1 VKRIFSTII
10 VTISLIVI
18 TLGFQSCNKKKYTL
32 KGAIM
37 KSCGTPWANT
47 TFELRQRGSS
57 QYTRSL
63 SGGVIAQITT
73 DGGGNFSYTY
83 KELKESDSLAIFFG
97 SSDTAFC
104 VMTGIPANSDENVVA
119 YKSLELEL
127 HFSAAGIAP
136 APSMYGASD
145 TLYIGSDTMFVGP
158 FYEGTDLGFV
168 KIHPDVRNYN
178 YLKKQYALVWGI
190 GFRDYYNHLK
200 TLGHYNEGFGI
211 VRYSIA
217 GCGKDNRVTI
227 SLVP

>member
-1 VKRIFSTII
+1 MNRINRLGIAI
-10 VTISLIVI
+10 I
-18 TLGFQSCNKKKYTL
+18 TLIIIGLSFQSCSKKKYTL

-57 QYTRSL
+57 QYTRSV
-63 SGGVIAQITT
+63 SGGVIGQITT
-73 DGGGNFSYTY
+73 DGGGNFSYVY
-83 KELKESDSLAIFFG
+83 KELIENDSLALFFG
-97 SSDTAFC
+97 SSDTALC
-104 VMTGIPANSDENVVA
+104 LMTGIPANSDENVIV

-136 APSMYGASD
+136 APSLYGASD
-145 TLYIGSDTMFVGP
+145 TLYIGSDTAFIGP

-168 KIHPDVRNYN
+168 KIHPNVKNYN
-178 YLKKQYALVWGI
+178 YLKQEYALVWGV

-200 TLGHYNEGFGI
+200 TLGRYNEGFGV
-211 VRYSIA
+211 VRYTIA